1 VRSPRR
7 LVAITIRVS
16 ALSYLMIGEQWLA
29 VLACMLLVMAGT
41 IAALLLLPA
50 VWSRKKFRR
59 DAASGLAKLI
69 IGSQRS

>member
-1 VRSPRR
+1 
-7 LVAITIRVS
+7 
-16 ALSYLMIGEQWLA
+16 MIGEQWLA